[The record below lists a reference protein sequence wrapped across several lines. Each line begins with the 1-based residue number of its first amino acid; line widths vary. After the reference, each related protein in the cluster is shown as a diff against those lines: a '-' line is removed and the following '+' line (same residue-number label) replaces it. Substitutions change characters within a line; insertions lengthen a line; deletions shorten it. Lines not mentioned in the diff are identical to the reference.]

1 MNNIK
6 DTLLAQYAN
15 SPTIVGLIERFNDSI
30 DPSVDIQA
38 FYDQLWNIDTANT
51 AGLDNWGKIVNVSR
65 YLQVDQQSTY
75 FGFGESASA
84 QPFNQAPFWD
94 GPPATTTYRLSDPA
108 YRKLIMLKAMSNIS
122 NCSIP
127 TLNKMLMYIY
137 GDRGRCYVQDTG
149 GMSVRIVFEF
159 PLQPVDVAIILSSG
173 AIARPSGV
181 SLSMILLVSR
191 TTTFGF
197 AEANGQAFG
206 HGTFLGNNGAI
217 YAV

>member
-1 MNNIK
+1 MKNIK

-15 SPTIVGLIERFNDSI
+15 SQTITGLIERFNDAI
-30 DPSVDIQA
+30 DPSIDIQA
-38 FYDQLWNIDTANT
+38 FYDQLWNIDTCNS
-51 AGLDNWGKIVNVSR
+51 AGLDNWGRIVNVSR
-65 YLQVDQQSTY
+65 YLQVDPQDSY
-75 FGFGESASA
+75 FGFGEAASA
-84 QPFNQAPFWD
+84 QPFNQAPFWN

-137 GDRGRCYVQDTG
+137 GDAGRCYVQDTG
-149 GMSVRIVFEF
+149 NMAIRIVFEF
-159 PLQPVDVAIILSSG
+159 AVKPVDVAIIFRSG

-181 SLSMILLVSR
+181 NINMIMSINR
-191 TTTFGF
+191 ASTFGF
-197 AEANGQAFG
+197 AEAKGQSFD
-206 HGTFLGNNGAI
+206 HGTFLGNSGVI